1 MTLDPIDI
9 HVLAKDAADADK
21 ARRLAI
27 ESMSAQEQGVFAG
40 LPKTRQDALLA
51 MSPVDRSKS
60 LLLPDPGAVGGP
72 MDPFA
77 KGPPPKVVPGPQ
89 AVEPDE
95 TPKPE
100 EKPEEEK

>member
-1 MTLDPIDI
+1 
-9 HVLAKDAADADK
+9 
-21 ARRLAI
+21 
-27 ESMSAQEQGVFAG
+27 
-40 LPKTRQDALLA
+40 

-89 AVEPDE
+89 AVDPDE
-95 TPKPE
+95 PPKPE